1 MVKWLERTY
10 RSVAHFLMW
19 DVLRDSRTRPFFIW
33 VGLLILVGTLIF
45 HWLEGWGWVDSFY
58 YCVITLTTVGYGDFT
73 PTTTLAKLLAVFYVL
88 NGVGVLVSF
97 LSLVTEKRREN
108 FAQRMPMQPAGER
121 ESQE

>member
-1 MVKWLERTY
+1 MVKWLERMS

-33 VGLLILVGTLIF
+33 VGLLILFGTLIF
-45 HWLEGWGWVDSFY
+45 HWLEGWSWVDSLYF
-58 YCVITLTTVGYGDFT
+58 CVITLTTVGYGDLT
-73 PTTTLAKLLAVFYVL
+73 PTTTLTKLLAIFYVL

-97 LSLVTEKRREN
+97 LSIVTDKRREN
-108 FAQRMPMQPAGER
+108 FAQRMAMQPAGDQ